1 MCGIIGYIGSQHDPK
16 EVLMWGLKH
25 LEYRGYDSAGIAWL
39 EKGKT
44 RIEKCK
50 GKISQLE
57 KQIADINVTGTIA
70 LGHTRW
76 ATHGKP
82 STINAHPHQV
92 GDVTVVHNGI
102 IENYIELKRKLIQ
115 EGYQFKSE
123 TDTEIIACLIKKEL
137 EKAPLIERAVQN
149 TLPQLKGSYAIVVM
163 RESEPEKLVA
173 AKYASPL
180 VVGVGKNEFFLAS
193 DIPALLKFTKD
204 VVYMED
210 HEVAVLTP
218 NRIQFFDE
226 NGDLVKKTPKKI
238 KWSAQ
243 MVEKAGFPHFM
254 LKEIC
259 EQPQAIIHTLA
270 DKINATQDKVE
281 LPLSSD
287 FFNNI
292 NKIYLTAC
300 GTAWHASLIG
310 KYLLEKI
317 AKRNVEV
324 DLASEF
330 RYREPLIGVGDLLI
344 VTSQSGETA
353 DSLAALQ
360 LAKSK
365 GAKTLAICNV
375 KDSSIARSAD
385 QVLYT
390 EAGPEIGVASTKAF
404 TTQVLIFNLIALYL
418 AQSTDDVKELIL
430 GLTRVPLYME
440 QVLNLAEQVK
450 HIAHNHDKKIAALF
464 MGRDILYPVALEGAL
479 KLKEISYI
487 HAHGYPAGEMKH
499 GPIALVDKDLPVIAL
514 LANDSSFDKMMSNL
528 EEVKA
533 REGIV
538 IAISQKPVSLANE
551 TIILPEGQ
559 WHTNPFIF
567 AIPMQLLA
575 YYIARFKGTDIDQP
589 RNLAKS
595 VTVE

>member
-1 MCGIIGYIGSQHDPK
+1 
-16 EVLMWGLKH
+16 VLMWGLKH

-57 KQIADINVTGTIA
+57 KQIEGINVTGAIA

-102 IENYIELKRKLIQ
+102 IENYAELKRKLIQ
-115 EGYQFKSE
+115 DGYEFKSE
-123 TDTEIIACLIKKEL
+123 TDTEIIACVIKKEL
-137 EKAPLIERAVQN
+137 EKTSVLEKAVLN
-149 TLPQLKGSYAIVVM
+149 ALPKLQGSYAIVVM

-173 AKYASPL
+173 AKWASPL
-180 VVGVGKNEFFLAS
+180 VVGLGKNEYFLAS

-218 NRIQFFDE
+218 NRIQFFDDK
-226 NGDLVKKTPKKI
+226 GSPIKKTSKKI

-243 MVEKAGFPHFM
+243 MVEKAGFEHFM
-254 LKEIC
+254 LKEIF

-270 DKINATQDKVE
+270 DKINASQDKVE
-281 LPLSSD
+281 LPLSTD

-317 AKRNVEV
+317 AQRNVEV

-330 RYREPLIGVGDLLI
+330 RYRDPLISKSDLLI

-353 DSLAALQ
+353 DSLAALH

-375 KDSSIARSAD
+375 KDSSIARNAD

-404 TTQVLIFNLIALYL
+404 TTQVLIFDLIALYL
-418 AQSTDDVKELIL
+418 AQKTSDIKDLVLS
-430 GLTRVPLYME
+430 LTRLPFYME
-440 QVLNLAEQVK
+440 QVLTLAPQVK
-450 HIAHNHDKKIAALF
+450 KIATEHDKKIAALF

-499 GPIALVDKDLPVIAL
+499 GPIALVDNELPVIAL
-514 LANDSSFDKMMSNL
+514 LANDNTFDKMMSNL

-533 REGIV
+533 RDGII
-538 IAISQKPVSLANE
+538 IAISQKPIPIADEN
-551 TIILPEGQ
+551 IILPEAA
-559 WHTNPFIF
+559 WHTNPFLF

-575 YYIARFKGTDIDQP
+575 YYIARLKGTDIDQP

>member
-1 MCGIIGYIGSQHDPK
+1 MCGIVGYIGSEHDPK

-57 KQIADINVTGTIA
+57 KQIEGINVTGAIA

-102 IENYIELKRKLIQ
+102 IENYAELKRKLIQ
-115 EGYQFKSE
+115 DGYEFKSE
-123 TDTEIIACLIKKEL
+123 TDTDIIACVIKKEL
-137 EKAPLIERAVQN
+137 EKTSVLEKAVLN
-149 TLPQLKGSYAIVVM
+149 ALPKLQGSYAIVVM

-173 AKYASPL
+173 AKWASPL
-180 VVGVGKNEFFLAS
+180 VVGLGKNEYFLAS

-218 NRIQFFDE
+218 NRIQFFDDK
-226 NGDLVKKTPKKI
+226 GSPIKKTSKKI

-243 MVEKAGFPHFM
+243 MVEKAGFEHFM
-254 LKEIC
+254 LKEIF

-270 DKINATQDKVE
+270 DKINASQDKVE
-281 LPLSSD
+281 LPLSTD

-317 AKRNVEV
+317 AQRNVEV

-330 RYREPLIGVGDLLI
+330 RYRDPLISKSDLLI

-353 DSLAALQ
+353 DSLAALH

-375 KDSSIARSAD
+375 KDSSIARNAD

-390 EAGPEIGVASTKAF
+390 EAGTEIGVASTKAF
-404 TTQVLIFNLIALYL
+404 TTQVLIFDLIALYL
-418 AQSTDDVKELIL
+418 AQKTSDIKDLVLS
-430 GLTRVPLYME
+430 LTRLPFYME
-440 QVLNLAEQVK
+440 QVLTLAPQVK
-450 HIAHNHDKKIAALF
+450 KIATEHDKKIAALF

-499 GPIALVDKDLPVIAL
+499 GPIALVDNELPVIAL
-514 LANDSSFDKMMSNL
+514 LANDNTFDKMMSNL

-533 REGIV
+533 RDGII
-538 IAISQKPVSLANE
+538 IAISQKPIPLADEN
-551 TIILPEGQ
+551 IILPEAA
-559 WHTNPFIF
+559 WHTNPFLF

-575 YYIARFKGTDIDQP
+575 YYIARLKGTDIDQP

>member
-1 MCGIIGYIGSQHDPK
+1 
-16 EVLMWGLKH
+16 
-25 LEYRGYDSAGIAWL
+25 
-39 EKGKT
+39 
-44 RIEKCK
+44 
-50 GKISQLE
+50 
-57 KQIADINVTGTIA
+57 
-70 LGHTRW
+70 
-76 ATHGKP
+76 
-82 STINAHPHQV
+82 
-92 GDVTVVHNGI
+92 
-102 IENYIELKRKLIQ
+102 
-115 EGYQFKSE
+115 
-123 TDTEIIACLIKKEL
+123 
-137 EKAPLIERAVQN
+137 
-149 TLPQLKGSYAIVVM
+149 
-163 RESEPEKLVA
+163 
-173 AKYASPL
+173 
-180 VVGVGKNEFFLAS
+180 
-193 DIPALLKFTKD
+193 
-204 VVYMED
+204 MED

-218 NRIQFFDE
+218 NRIQFFDDK
-226 NGDLVKKTPKKI
+226 GSPIKKTSKKI

-243 MVEKAGFPHFM
+243 MVEKAGFEHFM
-254 LKEIC
+254 LKEIF

-270 DKINATQDKVE
+270 DKINASQDKVE
-281 LPLSSD
+281 LPLSTD

-317 AKRNVEV
+317 AQRNVEV

-330 RYREPLIGVGDLLI
+330 RYRDPLISKSDLLI

-353 DSLAALQ
+353 DSLAALH

-375 KDSSIARSAD
+375 KDSSIARNAD

-404 TTQVLIFNLIALYL
+404 TTQVLIFDLIALYL
-418 AQSTDDVKELIL
+418 AQKTSDIKDLVLS
-430 GLTRVPLYME
+430 LTRLPFYME
-440 QVLNLAEQVK
+440 QVLTLAPQVK
-450 HIAHNHDKKIAALF
+450 KIATEHDKKIAALF

-499 GPIALVDKDLPVIAL
+499 GPIALVDNELPVIAL
-514 LANDSSFDKMMSNL
+514 LANDNTFDKMMSNL

-533 REGIV
+533 RDGII
-538 IAISQKPVSLANE
+538 IAISQKPIPIADEN
-551 TIILPEGQ
+551 IILPEAA
-559 WHTNPFIF
+559 WHTNPFLF

-575 YYIARFKGTDIDQP
+575 YYIARLKGTDIDQP

>member
-1 MCGIIGYIGSQHDPK
+1 MCGIVGYIGSEHDPK

-57 KQIADINVTGTIA
+57 KQIEGIHVTGMIA

-102 IENYIELKRKLIQ
+102 IENYAELKRKLIQ
-115 EGYQFKSE
+115 DGYEFKSE
-123 TDTEIIACLIKKEL
+123 TDTEIIACVIKKEL
-137 EKAPLIERAVQN
+137 EKTSVLEKAVLN
-149 TLPQLKGSYAIVVM
+149 ALPKLQGSYAIVVM

-173 AKYASPL
+173 AKWASPL
-180 VVGVGKNEFFLAS
+180 VVGLGKNEYFLAS

-218 NRIQFFDE
+218 NRIQFFDDK
-226 NGDLVKKTPKKI
+226 GSPIKKTSKKI

-243 MVEKAGFPHFM
+243 MVEKAGFEHFM
-254 LKEIC
+254 LKEIF

-270 DKINATQDKVE
+270 DKINASQDKVE
-281 LPLSSD
+281 LPLSTD

-317 AKRNVEV
+317 AQRNVEV

-330 RYREPLIGVGDLLI
+330 RYRDPLISKSDLLI

-353 DSLAALQ
+353 DSLAALH

-375 KDSSIARSAD
+375 KDSSIARNAD

-404 TTQVLIFNLIALYL
+404 TTQVLIFDLIALYL
-418 AQSTDDVKELIL
+418 AQKTSDIKDLVLS
-430 GLTRVPLYME
+430 LTRLPFYME
-440 QVLNLAEQVK
+440 QVLTLAPQVK
-450 HIAHNHDKKIAALF
+450 KIATEHDKKIAALF

-499 GPIALVDKDLPVIAL
+499 GPIALVDNELPVIAL
-514 LANDSSFDKMMSNL
+514 LANDNTFDKMMSNL

-533 REGIV
+533 RDGII
-538 IAISQKPVSLANE
+538 IAISQKPIPIADEN
-551 TIILPEGQ
+551 IILPEAA
-559 WHTNPFIF
+559 WHTNPFLF

-575 YYIARFKGTDIDQP
+575 YYIARLKGTDIDQP